1 MFPGSTLARR
11 FRRRQLLRR
20 RRRPRWLNATAVASM
35 AALVGIAL
43 LGALLS
49 RRGAAGD
56 AARLIDYARSDGVAP
71 AALVADGARSQRI
84 VVLGE
89 VPGSGAARRV
99 AADVV
104 ERLAL
109 GPGLDAVVL
118 DVDRRAQPWID
129 AYLEAP
135 AEDASVLLSHPETL
149 PGPNAD
155 DYLAIYRRVWQLN
168 QKLGADRAITVV
180 AAGVPGWPP
189 QGALAPRTEA
199 ERYAARGPA
208 MDSLIEQNVFGRDPR
223 ARLLV
228 FVDGYQA
235 LKSGTGALAAGG
247 GAPVPATWLAALLE
261 SAHPGE
267 VFSVLQ
273 DGPPGGLRE
282 GAGITYAG
290 TRVYQLF
297 RDAAGLRP
305 PFGLLVGEAFH
316 FLRQP
321 IVTAASP
328 GTQLTIQPM
337 DYRLGDVVDGYIY
350 LGPH

>member
-1 MFPGSTLARR
+1 
-11 FRRRQLLRR
+11 
-20 RRRPRWLNATAVASM
+20 M

-43 LGALLS
+43 LGALLN
-49 RRGAAGD
+49 RRGATGD
-56 AARLIDYARSDGVAP
+56 TAALVEFART
-71 AALVADGARSQRI
+71 AAVRPPDLVADGARTHAI
-84 VVLGE
+84 VVLAD
-89 VPGSGAARRV
+89 VPGSGAAKRI
-99 AADVV
+99 AADAVD
-104 ERLAL
+104 RLAL
-109 GPGLDAVVL
+109 GPGLDVVVL

-129 AYLEAP
+129 TYLEDP
-135 AEDASVLLSHPETL
+135 AEDASILLSHSETL

-155 DYLAIYRRVWQLN
+155 DYLAIYRHVWQLN
-168 QKLGADRAITVV
+168 QKLGADRAIAIV
-180 AAGVPGWPP
+180 AAGTPGWPP
-189 QGALAPRTEA
+189 QGALAPRAEA

-208 MDSLIEQNVFGRDPR
+208 MDSLIEQRVFARDPK

-247 GAPVPATWLAALLE
+247 GAPVPVSWLAALLE
-261 SAHPGE
+261 GAHPGE

-273 DGPPGGLRE
+273 DGPAGGLRE
-282 GAGITYAG
+282 GGEIAYTG

-305 PFGLLVGEAFH
+305 PLGLLVGEAFH

-321 IVTAASP
+321 IVTTASP
-328 GTQLTIQPM
+328 GTQLTIQPT
-337 DYRLGDVVDGYIY
+337 DYRLGDVIDGYIY